1 MKDKEAINFLIKMQN
16 IFQKS
21 VGRETLITLA
31 VLFGM
36 MLVTGLCLV
45 ILGLI
50 YPHMKY
56 FEYTEYSYY
65 LIVSKMFE
73 VLIGMVLAQLLIIV
87 NQHFAWKKSKGNQ
100 EKKMEEEIQST
111 NQNNGSTF
119 KNDYV
124 QCT

>member
-1 MKDKEAINFLIKMQN
+1 MPI
-16 IFQKS
+16 IFKLY
-21 VGRETLITLA
+21 VGRETLITFA
-31 VLFGM
+31 MLFGM

-87 NQHFAWKKSKGNQ
+87 NQHFAWKKYKGNQ
-100 EKKMEEEIQST
+100 EKNWTGGTCLLKEIISRIIPEVLEVI
-111 NQNNGSTF
+111 SCL
-119 KNDYV
+119 YILV
-124 QCT
+124 L

>member
-1 MKDKEAINFLIKMQN
+1 MPI
-16 IFQKS
+16 IFKLY
-21 VGRETLITLA
+21 VGRETLITFA
-31 VLFGM
+31 MLFGM

-56 FEYTEYSYY
+56 FEYTEYSNY

-87 NQHFAWKKSKGNQ
+87 NQHFAWKKYKVNQ